1 MPAEDMLA
9 DARWKNV
16 SWRLGTK
23 GRLKARFA
31 AVRVRIADGPPQRIK
46 DKGQQHLP
54 GEEAWLIG
62 EHRFSGEK
70 KYYLANLP
78 AEIDL
83 RRLAATVKARWICEQ
98 AHQQLKEELGL
109 DHFEGRSWHGLHR
122 HALMTMIAYAFLQHR
137 RIAKAG
143 RKKKNRR
150 ATTSAQPAGR
160 APRHRRCHSSA
171 TKSAMPILQKTDQ
184 RKATA

>member
-1 MPAEDMLA
+1 MPDAVSVRRSVRVSRPVALFGQSAGRARPRQRHIPDLLSIPAEDMLA
-9 DARWKNV
+9 DAKWKNV

-62 EHRFSGEK
+62 EHRGSGEK
-70 KYYLANLP
+70 KYYIANLP

-98 AHQQLKEELGL
+98 AI
-109 DHFEGRSWHGLHR
+109 S
-122 HALMTMIAYAFLQHR
+122 
-137 RIAKAG
+137 
-143 RKKKNRR
+143 N
-150 ATTSAQPAGR
+150 
-160 APRHRRCHSSA
+160 
-171 TKSAMPILQKTDQ
+171 
-184 RKATA
+184 